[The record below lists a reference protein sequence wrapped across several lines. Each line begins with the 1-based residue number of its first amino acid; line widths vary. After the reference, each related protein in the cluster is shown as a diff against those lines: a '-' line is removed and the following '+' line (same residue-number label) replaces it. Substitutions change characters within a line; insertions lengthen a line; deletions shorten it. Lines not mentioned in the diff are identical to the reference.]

1 MQIIQHGSGLERGH
15 DYGVDELSRMAGWLW
30 CQIYFPGKIVRL
42 PLICLVC
49 EESWAGSIKLGSRSF
64 GK

>member
-1 MQIIQHGSGLERGH
+1 MGQDWKEGMITALMSFQGWLC
-15 DYGVDELSRMAGWLW
+15 WLW
-30 CQIYFPGKIVRL
+30 CQIYFAGKIVRL